1 MARERASIAHF
12 NYDARHYRYLSKR
25 MITLPHI
32 ASFRLRLLLLL
43 AALLGLTLGV
53 QYYVNLRSVRSNTQ
67 LLAEQEQAIMAGVA
81 LGVSAVSSQ
90 LYLDDL
96 RKNLKQPLLDE
107 HTGRVKNVLV
117 VDDEGQVRDSLDDKF
132 APKIND
138 DGTPRYVLLQNVPL
152 PPISGVVEFVD
163 ESENR
168 PSWLA
173 VANASKPGEPGAF
186 YLPVETNKGRWYV
199 VVVLGSASNL
209 ANILQQQAS
218 KSLRYTLIL
227 LLVTTLVTGVV
238 VWRFTRPIKDLSI
251 AARRVA
257 GGDFSIRVPAA
268 KRRDE
273 VGALAEAF
281 NEMTAKLGR
290 TRQLEA
296 QLHQA
301 EKAAVVGRLA
311 SAIAHEIRNP
321 LTYINLTLDH
331 LRSDFAPQ
339 EPQKR
344 ETFERL
350 ANQLKA
356 EVARINT
363 HISDFLSYSRPTR
376 LEPQPLKL
384 RAEAE
389 DALRMIEAQAA
400 ENGIET
406 RVEEHGA
413 IPPVM
418 ADRQTLRSVLTNLII
433 NSLQAMDGAGQSIV
447 VSLSCDEAGQRV
459 RIEVADTGRG
469 IAPEDISKVFE
480 PYYSTKETGTGL
492 GLAIV
497 KKAIDEHG
505 GTIGVTSRQGSGTT
519 FVVTLPVNG
528 KNEEK
533 ETG

>member
-1 MARERASIAHF
+1 MS
-12 NYDARHYRYLSKR
+12 
-25 MITLPHI
+25 TLPHI

-53 QYYVNLRSVRSNTQ
+53 QYYVNLRSVRNNTQ

-81 LGVSAVSSQ
+81 LGVSNVSSNK
-90 LYLDDL
+90 YLDDM
-96 RKNLKQPLLDE
+96 RKNLKQPLFDE

-117 VDDEGQVRDSLDDKF
+117 VDSQGLVQDSLDDRY
-132 APKIND
+132 APKTNE
-138 DGTPRYVLLQNVPL
+138 DGSPRFVPLQSVPL
-152 PPISGVVEFVD
+152 PPISPVVEFID
-163 ESENR
+163 ESQSR
-168 PSWLA
+168 PPWLA
-173 VANASKPGEPGAF
+173 VGNPAKPGEPGAF
-186 YLPVETNKGRWYV
+186 YLPVETNRGRWYV
-199 VVVLGSASNL
+199 IVVLGSASNL
-209 ANILQQQAS
+209 TAILQQQAS
-218 KSLRYTLIL
+218 RSLRYTLIL
-227 LLVTTLVTGVV
+227 LLVTTLVTGIL

-257 GGDFSIRVPAA
+257 GGDFNIRVPAA

-290 TRQLEA
+290 TRQLET

-321 LTYINLTLDH
+321 LNYINLTLDH
-331 LRSDFAPQ
+331 LRSAFAPQ

-350 ANQLKA
+350 ASQLKA

-363 HISDFLSYSRPTR
+363 HISDFLSYSRPSR
-376 LEPQPLKL
+376 LEPQPLNL

-389 DALRMIEAQAA
+389 DALQMIEVQAT

-406 RVEEHGA
+406 RVEEKGA
-413 IPPVM
+413 LPPVM
-418 ADRQTLRSVLTNLII
+418 ADRQALRSVLTNLII
-433 NSLQAMDGAGQSIV
+433 NSLQASDGEGHSIV
-447 VSLSCDEAGQRV
+447 VSLSCDHAGGWA
-459 RIEVADTGRG
+459 RIEVSDTGRG

-480 PYYSTKETGTGL
+480 QYYSTKETGTGL

-505 GTIGVTSRQGSGTT
+505 GTVTVTSKQGAGTT
-519 FVVTLPVNG
+519 FAITLPLDGNILG
-528 KNEEK
+528 KDE
-533 ETG
+533 G

>member
-1 MARERASIAHF
+1 MTR
-12 NYDARHYRYLSKR
+12 
-25 MITLPHI
+25 LPHI
-32 ASFRLRLLLLL
+32 VSFRLRLLLLL
-43 AALLGLTLGV
+43 AVLLGLTLGV

-67 LLAEQEQAIMAGVA
+67 RLAEQEQAIMSGMA
-81 LGVSAVSSQ
+81 LGVSAISSRF
-90 LYLDDL
+90 YLDAL
-96 RKNLKQPLLDE
+96 KNNLKQPLLDE
-107 HTGRVKNVLV
+107 NTGRVKNVLV
-117 VDDEGQVRDSLDDKF
+117 VDNEGKVRDSLDDHY
-132 APKIND
+132 APTTNE
-138 DGTPRYVLLQNVPL
+138 DGSSRYVPLTSVPL

-163 ESENR
+163 ESQSR
-168 PSWLA
+168 PSWLS
-173 VANASKPGEPGAF
+173 VAKAARPGEPGAF

-199 VVVLGSASNL
+199 IVVLGSASNL
-209 ANILQQQAS
+209 TNILQEQAS

-227 LLVTTLVTGVV
+227 LLVTTLVTGIL
-238 VWRFTRPIKDLSI
+238 VWSFTRPIKDLSI

-257 GGDFSIRVPAA
+257 GGDFNIRVPAA

-290 TRQLEA
+290 TRQLET

-311 SAIAHEIRNP
+311 AALAHEIRNP
-321 LTYINLTLDH
+321 LNYINLTLDH
-331 LRSDFAPQ
+331 LRSAFAPE

-376 LEPQPLKL
+376 LELQPLNL
-384 RAEAE
+384 RVEAE
-389 DALRMIEAQAA
+389 DDMRMIEVQAS

-406 RVEEHGA
+406 RVEELGPV
-413 IPPVM
+413 PPIM
-418 ADRQTLRSVLTNLII
+418 ADHQAVRSILTNLII
-433 NSLQAMDGAGQSIV
+433 NSVQALDGQANSIV
-447 VSLSCDEAGQRV
+447 VTLSTVDAARRAQ
-459 RIEVADTGRG
+459 IEVTDTGRG

-505 GTIGVTSRQGSGTT
+505 GTISVISKLGSGTT
-519 FVVTLPVNG
+519 FVITLPVDGREN
-528 KNEEK
+528 NEK
-533 ETG
+533 G